1 MVRNAES
8 QGDLSPIQ
16 HEILRV
22 IRRLTLSNGYS
33 PCMREVLPEI
43 RLHSTSA
50 LSYHYDELT
59 SKGYLRRKP
68 RQPRT
73 VEVRLPDEPPFS
85 LDGGEPGPSAG
96 PAPAPAD
103 GRSVVPR
110 PEKVVW
116 VPIVGRIAAGL
127 PVLAQEL
134 IEDYFPMPTD
144 VVGREEGLFIVEVAG
159 DSMTGAGIFP
169 GDWVVVRPLFQ
180 SPQNGDIVAA
190 TIEGAELEGTVKT
203 YRKVERRVWL
213 MPQNPAYTP
222 IPGGKARIAGK
233 VVAVLRRV

>member
-8 QGDLSPIQ
+8 QADLSQIQ

-33 PCMREVLPEI
+33 PCMREVLPEV
-43 RLHSTSA
+43 RLQSTSA
-50 LSYHYDELT
+50 LSYQYNELT

-85 LDGGEPGPSAG
+85 LDSGEPAPSAG
-96 PAPAPAD
+96 PGPPD
-103 GRSVVPR
+103 DRSVIPNR
-110 PEKVVW
+110 EKVAW

-144 VVGREEGLFIVEVAG
+144 VVGREEGLFILEVAG
-159 DSMTGAGIFP
+159 DSMTGAGIIP

-190 TIEGAELEGTVKT
+190 IIEGAELECTVKT
-203 YRKVERRVWL
+203 YRKVDRRVWL
-213 MPQNPAYTP
+213 MPQNTAYTP